1 MNELDL
7 SRQTPFG
14 MDFSVAEFADNP
26 EPRCPCV
33 LLLDNSWSM
42 NGRPI
47 TELNEGLTAFKEELL
62 ADSLAAKRVEIAIV
76 SFGPVEVVN
85 SFQTAEHFIPP
96 QLTAEHF
103 IPPQLT
109 AQKDTPM
116 GMAVMKGLELLN
128 QRKMLYREN
137 GIPFFRPWIFLIT
150 DGTPTDDWKAAAN
163 EIRKGEESRTF
174 AFFAVGVEGANLDI
188 LQEISVRQPLRLRG
202 LRFRELFQW
211 LSNSMRSVSR
221 SVPGTEVPLS
231 NPTCP
236 GGWASV

>member
-1 MNELDL
+1 MNEIDP

-26 EPRCPCV
+26 EPRCPCM

-42 NGRPI
+42 NGAPI
-47 TELNEGLTAFKEELL
+47 AELNEGLAVFKEELL

-76 SFGPVEVVN
+76 SFGPVQVVN
-85 SFQTAEHFIPP
+85 SFQTAEHFTPP
-96 QLTAEHF
+96 R
-103 IPPQLT
+103 LT

-116 GMAVMKGLELLN
+116 GLAITQGIELLD
-128 QRKMLYREN
+128 QRKALYREQ
-137 GIPFFRPWIFLIT
+137 GIPFFRPWVFLIT
-150 DGTPTDDWKAAAN
+150 DGTPTDDWKTAAL
-163 EIRKGEESRTF
+163 EVRKGEESRAF

-188 LQEISVRQPLRLRG
+188 LQQISIRQPLRLRG

-221 SVPGTEVPLS
+221 SVPGTEVPLK
-231 NPTCP
+231 NPTGP
-236 GGWASV
+236 EGWATV